1 MNTNNIITI
10 PKVPERLRLAWFT
23 GTDAEQQKLETL
35 ECDITGLLQY
45 VFDYV
50 FSGAC
55 LCAWWDRQKL
65 TSATGR
71 HIIQRCALHRS
82 ARHNGLQLSFY
93 DILDGSEIQP
103 VMHADF
109 ERPDYQ
115 KFLRE
120 AGHHGGQV
128 IHMASL

>member
-1 MNTNNIITI
+1 MTTISIITV
-10 PKVPERLRLAWFT
+10 PKVPERLRLVWFT
-23 GTDAEQQKLETL
+23 GTDTEHQELEAL
-35 ECDITGLLQY
+35 ESDISGFMQY

-50 FSGAC
+50 FFGTC
-55 LCAWWDRQKL
+55 LCAWWDRQKV
-65 TSATGR
+65 TSATGQ

-109 ERPDYQ
+109 ERPDYA

-128 IHMASL
+128 IHMATL